1 MSKELTDSM
10 KNKTLPDGNYFCRTK
25 LHCIDVFQY
34 YDDNFFAFADAN
46 PIYYIDEVL
55 APCDYNHFVELTE
68 KVKGLEETSAKAAE
82 IAQAAS
88 DDNEQLHQLLKEC
101 GEWITDVQYHC
112 YLGIGMRFD
121 KSVDLLTKIKES
133 AK

>member
-68 KVKGLEETSAKAAE
+68 KVKKQDEELQRLKE
-82 IAQAAS
+82 E
-88 DDNEQLHQLLKEC
+88 NEQLRQLLKEC